1 MVEMVNTEKL
11 RAAQGY
17 TPEANLLSMPVL
29 KSEEARLLLFGDI
42 SSGSQRTMIEGFSI
56 NKGLTDDEIY
66 GNIFTYS
73 FAGHESTGHAISYA
87 FYLFA
92 AFPDWQEWVI
102 EGVDQVFASGK
113 TIDILNYEELF
124 PYPKRCGQLL
134 RSSTNGTLTTDQNP
148 TVRGSPPIPSGS

>member
-1 MVEMVNTEKL
+1 MVNTEKL

-17 TPEANLLSMPVL
+17 TPEVNLLSMPVL

-42 SSGSQRTMIEGFSI
+42 SSDSQRTMIEGFST
-56 NKGLTDDEIY
+56 NKGLTGDEIY
-66 GNIFTYS
+66 GNIFMYS

-102 EGVDQVFASGK
+102 EGVTKFLLVA
-113 TIDILNYEELF
+113 
-124 PYPKRCGQLL
+124 RQLI
-134 RSSTNGTLTTDQNP
+134 S
-148 TVRGSPPIPSGS
+148 